1 MTPRGLTLL
10 GLVALVAI
18 GMALWLAQDRSAQ
31 RQAVSGELYP
41 DLTQRLESL
50 EQVQIDGSG
59 AGVDVTLQ
67 RAEQGW
73 QVVER
78 SGYQVDMA
86 RLRTLLR
93 NLAEAELVEEK
104 SAQAGNYAALG
115 VADPDEADSDEADSD
130 EADSD
135 EAEANGADSS
145 EGGAGGVRVVLAGMD
160 PPVDLIV
167 GNQATGRS
175 GSYVRRS
182 GEAQSWLVNRTF
194 DVPREPGQWIDR
206 DVLDIGADRIQS
218 ATVEVAEQR
227 YEAAKSSRADTD
239 FAVTG
244 VLEGRELTSPGAA
257 NGLATA
263 LVRLQADDVRRFR
276 PSEEPEPTAAATF
289 RTFDGLVLELQGY
302 TIDDEQYLVA
312 NARADAELAARFAA
326 PAAAAEAS
334 ESAKGGEGEA
344 DRAADDTGSG
354 PEDASTDAS
363 ETSADTGVAS
373 EVERIND
380 RVAGWA
386 YAIPDYKYD
395 AVFRPLEELLAP
407 RDE

>member
-31 RQAVSGELYP
+31 RQAVRGELYP

-104 SAQAGNYAALG
+104 TAQAGNYAALG
-115 VADPDEADSDEADSD
+115 VADPDEADSDEADS
-130 EADSD
+130 
-135 EAEANGADSS
+135 NGADSS
-145 EGGAGGVRVVLAGMD
+145 DADAGGIRVVLAGMD

-167 GNQATGRS
+167 GNRATGRS

-244 VLEGRELTSPGAA
+244 VPQGRELTSPGAA
-257 NGLATA
+257 NGLASA
-263 LVRLQADDVRRFR
+263 LVRLQADDVRPSR
-276 PSEEPEPTAAATF
+276 PSEAAEPTAAATL

-302 TIDDEQYLVA
+302 TIEDEQYLVA
-312 NARADAELAARFAA
+312 NARVDAELAARFAA

-334 ESAKGGEGEA
+334 ESAEGGEGEA
-344 DRAADDTGSG
+344 DRAADATGSG

-363 ETSADTGVAS
+363 EPSADTGVAS